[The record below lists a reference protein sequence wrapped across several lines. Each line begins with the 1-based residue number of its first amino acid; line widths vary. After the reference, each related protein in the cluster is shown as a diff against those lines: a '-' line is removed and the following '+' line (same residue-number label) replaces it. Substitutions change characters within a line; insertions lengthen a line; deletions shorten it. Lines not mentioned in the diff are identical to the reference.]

1 MTIRTISRA
10 EMARAD
16 LEFEGLVRDFQAKQ
30 PPQAEPDPMHYFVY
44 KALWAKAH
52 GGDAVI
58 VQD

>member
-16 LEFEGLVRDFQAKQ
+16 AEFDGLIRDFQDKQ
-30 PPQAEPDPMHYFVY
+30 APQAEPNPMHYFVY

-52 GGDAVI
+52 GADAVV